1 MIKKSAHIIFPILT
15 TIFNKCTELSYFPS
29 AWKISFVKVLKKPY
43 KTDYND
49 PKSYRP
55 TISLQTS
62 VKSSKNLSIKNLVFI
77 TSKNDILSR
86 NQHGFTPGKSTTSAL
101 MDITNTALQY
111 KSSHKVAIITI
122 DIAGAFDNAWFPAII
137 KQLDRHKVPSDILKL
152 IQSIYQTE

>member
-1 MIKKSAHIIFPILT
+1 MIKKSAHIILPILT

-55 TISLQTS
+55 ICLSSNLGKIFEKLIHKELSLYYQQ
-62 VKSSKNLSIKNLVFI
+62 
-77 TSKNDILSR
+77 NDILSR

-137 KQLDRHKVPSDILKL
+137 KQLDRHK
-152 IQSIYQTE
+152 